1 LLKELPFVV
10 PFDERVKIFHDF
22 ISQDKQALNIE
33 GSHQFFGGDLRFT
46 IRRNFLFEDGFA
58 NLNNLGDKLKKR
70 IRVEF
75 ISADGLHEAGV
86 DGGGLFKDFVTELV
100 KTAFDPQY
108 ALFLSTQSEDRQLYP
123 NPSSAI
129 LSSEHI
135 EQFGFLGRILG
146 KAMYEG
152 ILVEL
157 PLAPFFLAKLLGKY
171 NYVNDLV
178 SLDPQLH
185 KNLMYLKTYDGNVE
199 DLALNFSVVDNTFG
213 EAVVRE
219 LIPGGKDIAVT
230 NDNRIRYIYL
240 IAHYRLN
247 QQIKVQCDAFLRGF
261 SDMIRPDWIQMFS
274 QHELQFLISGA
285 PGGIDMVDF
294 RSNVIYSGGYIENH
308 PVIKNFWEVV
318 SSFTPAQQRDL
329 LKFCTSCSRPP
340 LLGFAYLYPR
350 FCIHVSRGETQDPDA
365 YLPTASTCM
374 NLLKL
379 PLYSSKKILREKLLY
394 AISSGAGF
402 DLS

>member
-1 LLKELPFVV
+1 L
-10 PFDERVKIFHDF
+10 
-22 ISQDKQALNIE
+22 
-33 GSHQFFGGDLRFT
+33 
-46 IRRNFLFEDGFA
+46 
-58 NLNNLGDKLKKR
+58 
-70 IRVEF
+70 
-75 ISADGLHEAGV
+75 
-86 DGGGLFKDFVTELV
+86 
-100 KTAFDPQY
+100 
-108 ALFLSTQSEDRQLYP
+108 
-123 NPSSAI
+123 
-129 LSSEHI
+129 
-135 EQFGFLGRILG
+135 
-146 KAMYEG
+146 YEG

-157 PLAPFFLAKLLGKY
+157 PLASFFLSKLLGKF

-185 KNLMYLKTYDGNVE
+185 KNLMYLKTFDGNVE
-199 DLALNFSVVDNTFG
+199 DLSLTFSVVDNTFG

-247 QQIKVQCDAFLRGF
+247 QQIKIQCDAFLRGF
-261 SDMIRPDWIQMFS
+261 SDMIKPEWIQMFS
-274 QHELQFLISGA
+274 PHELQFLISGA
-285 PGGIDMVDF
+285 PGGIDMQDF
-294 RSNVIYSGGYIENH
+294 RANVNYSGGYSDHH
-308 PVIKNFWEVV
+308 PVIELFWEAV

-329 LKFCTSCSRPP
+329 LKFTTSCSRPP

-350 FCIHVSRGETQDPDA
+350 FCIHVSRGDTTDQDA

-379 PLYSSKKILREKLLY
+379 PAYSSKKILKEKLLY